1 LLYIKRN
8 KTLNKV
14 YFFNIIYKDW
24 RKFMLF
30 DSEKVFIEEFSS
42 RAMEKYGLE
51 VKELADLEAYTILG
65 EMVRDYMNVISVK
78 QRKEVLKQHTK
89 QLVYFSMEFLI
100 GRLLE
105 SNLLNLGLTD
115 LVSSSLKKMGFNL
128 GNLVKQEA
136 DAGLGNGGLG
146 RLAAC
151 FLDSIASVNLV
162 GHGNCIR
169 YDYGFFRQKILNG
182 AQEELPDQ
190 WLLNGFVWENRKPLK
205 AVKVKFYG
213 REETYT
219 DKDGNLKRRV
229 ADSLN
234 VLAIPYDV
242 SIPGYHNGI
251 VNTLKLWSAEP
262 SIDDLP
268 QGVSFNE
275 YLDFVRQLTFGL
287 YPDDRTEQGKL
298 LRLRQQYFVVS
309 AGLQTILNNHYE
321 QYHTLDN
328 LADYYVFHLND
339 THPILAIPELM
350 RLLMDDYSYS
360 WEKAYEICT
369 KIFAFTN
376 HTVMPEALE
385 KWPVTYLQQLFPRIY
400 LIIEE
405 INRRLLIEFS
415 KRGLTHETI
424 DNAMIIK
431 DGMVRMCQLAINV
444 AFSINGVASLHT
456 EILKAQTFRDLY
468 SMYPNKF
475 NNKTN
480 GISLRRFLMVANP
493 SLNKLISSLIG
504 PDWILDPENSLKGL
518 LKYQDDEK
526 VLNQL
531 LKIKKENKKA
541 LAELIYQQSGL
552 KIDNNMIVDSQIK
565 RLHAYKRQL
574 LNVFRIIYYYLKLK
588 NDKSFK
594 LTPHLFVFGAKA
606 APSYYLAKKIIELI
620 NSVAQTI
627 NNDKEVNKYIKVVFI
642 ENYDVSKAQVIIPAS
657 DFSEQISTAGKEAS
671 GTSNMKFMANGAI
684 TLGTLDGANVEISQ
698 LVGLENSVIFG
709 LNAEQAD
716 ALRNS
721 HMYNPYDIY
730 NSDLD
735 VKKVLDSLVDG
746 TFSNDKEK
754 FRIIYDEILN
764 RRDEYFVLKDFKPY
778 LEASKKI
785 EELYLDQKR
794 WAKMCLINIAYS
806 GYFSSDRT
814 IKEYNRDV
822 WHLQTIKIA

>member
-1 LLYIKRN
+1 
-8 KTLNKV
+8 
-14 YFFNIIYKDW
+14 
-24 RKFMLF
+24 MLF

-128 GNLVKQEA
+128 SDLVKQEA

-321 QYHTLDN
+321 QYHTFDN

-785 EELYLDQKR
+785 EELYLDQKK

>member
-1 LLYIKRN
+1 
-8 KTLNKV
+8 
-14 YFFNIIYKDW
+14 
-24 RKFMLF
+24 MLF

-128 GNLVKQEA
+128 SNLVKQEA

-405 INRRLLIEFS
+405 INRRLLIEFNR
-415 KRGLTHETI
+415 RGLTHETI

-746 TFSNDKEK
+746 TFSSDKEK

-785 EELYLDQKR
+785 EELYLDQKK

>member
-1 LLYIKRN
+1 
-8 KTLNKV
+8 
-14 YFFNIIYKDW
+14 
-24 RKFMLF
+24 
-30 DSEKVFIEEFSS
+30 
-42 RAMEKYGLE
+42 
-51 VKELADLEAYTILG
+51 
-65 EMVRDYMNVISVK
+65 
-78 QRKEVLKQHTK
+78 
-89 QLVYFSMEFLI
+89 
-100 GRLLE
+100 
-105 SNLLNLGLTD
+105 
-115 LVSSSLKKMGFNL
+115 
-128 GNLVKQEA
+128 
-136 DAGLGNGGLG
+136 
-146 RLAAC
+146 
-151 FLDSIASVNLV
+151 
-162 GHGNCIR
+162 
-169 YDYGFFRQKILNG
+169 
-182 AQEELPDQ
+182 
-190 WLLNGFVWENRKPLK
+190 
-205 AVKVKFYG
+205 
-213 REETYT
+213 
-219 DKDGNLKRRV
+219 
-229 ADSLN
+229 
-234 VLAIPYDV
+234 
-242 SIPGYHNGI
+242 
-251 VNTLKLWSAEP
+251 
-262 SIDDLP
+262 
-268 QGVSFNE
+268 
-275 YLDFVRQLTFGL
+275 
-287 YPDDRTEQGKL
+287 
-298 LRLRQQYFVVS
+298 
-309 AGLQTILNNHYE
+309 
-321 QYHTLDN
+321 
-328 LADYYVFHLND
+328 
-339 THPILAIPELM
+339 
-350 RLLMDDYSYS
+350 
-360 WEKAYEICT
+360 
-369 KIFAFTN
+369 
-376 HTVMPEALE
+376 
-385 KWPVTYLQQLFPRIY
+385 
-400 LIIEE
+400 
-405 INRRLLIEFS
+405 
-415 KRGLTHETI
+415 
-424 DNAMIIK
+424 MIIK

-785 EELYLDQKR
+785 EELYLDQKK